1 MKERLD
7 VIKFMFIIYV
17 LPILMVLYVIFFGYP
32 F

>member
-7 VIKFMFIIYV
+7 IIKFMLVIYV

>member
-1 MKERLD
+1 MKEKID
-7 VIKFMFIIYV
+7 TIKFMFIIYV

>member
-7 VIKFMFIIYV
+7 IIKFMLVVYV